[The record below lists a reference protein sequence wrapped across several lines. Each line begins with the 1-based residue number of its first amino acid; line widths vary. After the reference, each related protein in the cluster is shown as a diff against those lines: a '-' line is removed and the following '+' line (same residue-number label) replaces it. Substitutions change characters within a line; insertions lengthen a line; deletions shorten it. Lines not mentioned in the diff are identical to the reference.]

1 MKFESELILRLL
13 QAKCLEPVAA
23 PKGFALEITTEKGVY
38 MARVSKQQITDL
50 YKRSKA
56 GDVEAMYVV
65 SALYDLG
72 IGVPE
77 DRRAASDW
85 ANFSMLSGGSVT
97 FEEAVSRLKTDIANS
112 LNVVKDGFVYPEKYM
127 KVKETFERF
136 LSFGVY
142 DEIDMPKNAR
152 IRVAPFL
159 SGVHVAACYKRVKGT
174 NDYHLY
180 DAWTLEDRRM
190 LPMYSHFASRIL
202 PMKLGEW
209 LNGDKISNGS
219 TIGIEGSHVF
229 VYGTL
234 AVRKDRIAQMRKS
247 LPDCKSVRNL
257 LDMYLAAPVR
267 DKKLFDE
274 AELAPLR
281 SRYIR
286 ARNQYKKKG
295 TGKADYLSAKKEYK
309 AAKAEFEET
318 KAAWEAKQPETYLD
332 FVAYDMVGYEKG
344 EILHVTDIQRRYVK
358 LQSAAFIPPTTRE
371 FDTSGIPAIIDPATF
386 RKHHRKL
393 FDRLCDQMP
402 YKVIGL
408 EVLSVD
414 QSGLNA
420 DSRIVYR
427 VKEKK

>member
-1 MKFESELILRLL
+1 
-13 QAKCLEPVAA
+13 
-23 PKGFALEITTEKGVY
+23 
-38 MARVSKQQITDL
+38 
-50 YKRSKA
+50 
-56 GDVEAMYVV
+56 
-65 SALYDLG
+65 
-72 IGVPE
+72 
-77 DRRAASDW
+77 
-85 ANFSMLSGGSVT
+85 
-97 FEEAVSRLKTDIANS
+97 
-112 LNVVKDGFVYPEKYM
+112 
-127 KVKETFERF
+127 
-136 LSFGVY
+136 
-142 DEIDMPKNAR
+142 
-152 IRVAPFL
+152 
-159 SGVHVAACYKRVKGT
+159 
-174 NDYHLY
+174 
-180 DAWTLEDRRM
+180 
-190 LPMYSHFASRIL
+190 
-202 PMKLGEW
+202 
-209 LNGDKISNGS
+209 
-219 TIGIEGSHVF
+219 
-229 VYGTL
+229 
-234 AVRKDRIAQMRKS
+234 MRKS

-274 AELAPLR
+274 EELAPLR

-309 AAKAEFEET
+309 AAKEEFEET

-344 EILHVTDIQRRYVK
+344 EILHVSDIQRRYVK

-371 FDTSGIPAIIDPATF
+371 FDISGIPAIIDPASF